1 MSDDWTLDRIPLT
14 CTRVDLCRRR
24 NKGEG
29 SDRNELRVKRYT
41 IVVDGNGT
49 CCHKK
54 CIDNNENKYDS
65 ATNVRRIE

>member
-1 MSDDWTLDRIPLT
+1 M
-14 CTRVDLCRRR
+14 RR

-29 SDRNELRVKRYT
+29 SDRNELRVKGYT

-54 CIDNNENKYDS
+54 CIDINENKYDS
-65 ATNVRRIE
+65 ATNVCRIE